1 MGNTEVP
8 LLLYYDVFRCA
19 LHFFVPGRI
28 QPLMVLPLAALLS
41 ACVQKPS
48 VATQAFPPTLA
59 PQSQTLPPHSSSV
72 VEVRTDVKP
81 PPIEPMPTGATLA
94 EQREI
99 FRQGYRLFQEKN
111 WQEART
117 FLTRAL
123 EVYPLLADYSLYYL
137 GALSRETSQRDEARL
152 FLQRL
157 VTEYPDSIWNGRA
170 LLALA
175 KLALTDSNWSDAA
188 RYAEQTR
195 RAKHSSDFVRHE
207 AMLVLAQA
215 QEGQE
220 NFTDAYNLYQEL
232 RRLTPSSSVGKTA
245 KTRVDHL
252 RATFPSRFGLVDDR
266 DYLEEIR
273 LLHKEGRDANEDEL
287 GRQFHA
293 KFPTSPLRSEVM
305 MLLAGLYKKQG
316 RVNDAVATWKAVAEQ
331 YANSALAPVAMFNWA
346 SLLWNKDRDEE
357 ARRVF
362 ERLTQQYARHEKAAP
377 SWYAI
382 GRIWQERA
390 DDARASA
397 AYDRLATLFSG
408 SQLAREGR
416 WRQGWMAYRR
426 GDFQQAAQLFSALAQ
441 SASASA
447 EGESALYWQARAQ
460 ERGGEVA
467 QASQRYQELLRRYPD
482 GYYAVLVE
490 RRLNITPSSLQ
501 PGKERTGPPPPLS
514 PRLATHYRRSQELVA
529 LGLPALARRE
539 LEVVKEGVPRDTEGS
554 LFLLAEYNRMDGYA
568 AALHLAIALS
578 RNEGGSWL
586 RYLYPQA
593 YWSTINTHAQ
603 QRGLDPYLVLALI
616 RQESLFDPEAVSPAQ
631 AYGLMQLLPTTAARV
646 AQTPTVS
653 LQALTDPEFNI
664 KIGSSYLRQLFEQ
677 FDGNMAMAVAAYNA
691 GENAVEKWRAR
702 YGGLELDE
710 FIESISYRETR
721 NYVKLV
727 LRNYRMYQRLY
738 KPHAEQHTS

>member
-1 MGNTEVP
+1 MSNMEV
-8 LLLYYDVFRCA
+8 LLFLCLCVFRYTSSFFA
-19 LHFFVPGRI
+19 LGRL
-28 QPLMVLPLAALLS
+28 QQLLALSFAALLS

-48 VATQAFPPTLA
+48 LATQAFPPIPA
-59 PQSQTLPPHSSSV
+59 PQPQTPPPQAAPV
-72 VEVRTDVKP
+72 VEVQAEVKP
-81 PPIEPMPTGATLA
+81 PTEPMPAGATLT

-99 FRQGYRLFQEKN
+99 FRQGYRFFQEKN
-111 WQEART
+111 WQEARA

-137 GALSRETSQRDEARL
+137 GALSREADQTDEARS
-152 FLQRL
+152 FWQRL
-157 VTEYPDSIWNGRA
+157 VAEYPDSIWNDRA
-170 LLALA
+170 LLELA
-175 KLALTDSNWSDAA
+175 KLALTDGNWNDAA
-188 RYAEQTR
+188 RHAEQAR
-195 RAKHSSDFVRHE
+195 RAKSSSAFVRHE

-215 QEGQE
+215 KEGLE
-220 NFTDAYNLYQEL
+220 DFTDVYNLYQEL
-232 RRLTPSSSVGKTA
+232 RRLTPYSSVGKTA

-252 RATFPSRFGLVDDR
+252 RATFPSRFELVEDR

-287 GRQFHA
+287 ARQFNVR
-293 KFPTSPLRSEVM
+293 FPTSPLRSEVM

-316 RVNDAVATWKAVAEQ
+316 RVNDAVTTWKVVVEQ
-331 YANSALAPVAMFNWA
+331 YANSALAPVAMFDWA

-357 ARRVF
+357 ARVVF
-362 ERLTQQYARHEKAAP
+362 ERLTQQYPRHEKSAS
-377 SWYAI
+377 SWYAM
-382 GRIWQERA
+382 GRIWQERQ

-397 AYDRLATLFSG
+397 AYERLATLFSG

-426 GDFQQAAQLFSALAQ
+426 GDFQQAGQLFSALAK

-447 EGESALYWQARAQ
+447 EGESALYWQARSQ
-460 ERGGEVA
+460 EHGGEA
-467 QASQRYQELLRRYPD
+467 EQASQRYQELLRRYPD
-482 GYYAVLVE
+482 GYYAALVE
-490 RRLNITPSSLQ
+490 KRLNLTPSPLQ
-501 PGKERTGPPPPLS
+501 PGEERTGPPPPFS
-514 PRLATHYRRSQELVA
+514 PRFDGHYRRSQELVA

-539 LEVVKEGVPRDTEGS
+539 LEMVKEGVPRDTEGF

-568 AALHLAIALS
+568 AALRLALTLS
-578 RNEGGSWL
+578 RNESGSWL

-603 QRGLDPYLVLALI
+603 QKGLDPYLVLALI

-631 AYGLMQLLPTTAARV
+631 AYGLMQLLSKTAARV
-646 AQTPTVS
+646 TQTASVP
-653 LQALTDPEFNI
+653 LQTLTDPEFNI
-664 KIGSSYLRQLFEQ
+664 KTGASYLRQLFEQ
-677 FDGNMAMAVAAYNA
+677 FDGNAAMAVAAYNA

-702 YGGLELDE
+702 YTGLELDE
-710 FIESISYRETR
+710 FVESISYRETR

-738 KPHAEQHTS
+738 KPPAEQHTS

>member
-1 MGNTEVP
+1 M
-8 LLLYYDVFRCA
+8 A
-19 LHFFVPGRI
+19 LSLI
-28 QPLMVLPLAALLS
+28 ALLT

-48 VATQAFPPTLA
+48 LATQAFSPTPAAQPQILPIQSSPAVEVQAEIKTPTEPTLTGT
-59 PQSQTLPPHSSSV
+59 TL
-72 VEVRTDVKP
+72 T
-81 PPIEPMPTGATLA
+81 

-99 FRQGYRLFQEKN
+99 FLQGYRFFQEKN
-111 WQEART
+111 WQKART

-137 GALSRETSQRDEARL
+137 GALSREVGQIDEARL
-152 FLQRL
+152 FLQRV
-157 VTEYPDSIWNGRA
+157 VTEYPDSIWNDRA
-170 LLALA
+170 LLELA
-175 KLALTDSNWSDAA
+175 KLALADSNWSDAA
-188 RYAEQTR
+188 RYAEQAR
-195 RAKHSSDFVRHE
+195 QAKSSSAFVRHD

-215 QEGQE
+215 KEGQE
-220 NFTDAYNLYQEL
+220 DFADAYNLYQEL
-232 RRLTPSSSVGKTA
+232 RYLTPYSSVGKTA

-252 RATFPSRFGLVDDR
+252 RTTFPSRFGLVEDR

-273 LLHKEGRDANEDEL
+273 LLQKEGRDANEDEL
-287 GRQFHA
+287 VRQFNA
-293 KFPTSPLRSEVM
+293 RFSTSSLRSEVM
-305 MLLAGLYKKQG
+305 MLIASLYKKQG
-316 RVNDAVATWKAVAEQ
+316 RVNDAVATWKAVVEQ
-331 YANSALAPVAMFNWA
+331 YANSALAPAAMFNWA

-357 ARRVF
+357 ARGVF
-362 ERLTQQYARHEKAAP
+362 EQLTQQYPRHEKSAH

-382 GRIWQERA
+382 GRIWQERK

-397 AYDRLATLFSG
+397 AYDRLATLFSD

-426 GDFQQAAQLFSALAQ
+426 GDFQQAAQLFSALAK
-441 SASASA
+441 SAGASA

-460 ERGGEVA
+460 DRGGETE

-490 RRLNITPSSLQ
+490 KRLNITPSPLH
-501 PGKERTGPPPPLS
+501 PGEERTGAPPTLS
-514 PRLATHYRRSQELVA
+514 PRLDGHYRRSQELVA

-539 LEVVKEGVPRDTEGS
+539 LEVVKEGVPRNTEGS

-568 AALHLAIALS
+568 AALRLALALS
-578 RNEGGSWL
+578 RKESGSWL

-593 YWSTINTHAQ
+593 YWPLINTHARQ
-603 QRGLDPYLVLALI
+603 KGLDPYLVLALI

-631 AYGLMQLLPTTAARV
+631 AYGLMQLLPKTAARV
-646 AQTPTVS
+646 TQTASVS
-653 LQALTDPEFNI
+653 LQALTTPEFNI
-664 KIGSSYLRQLFEQ
+664 RTGASYLRQLFKQ
-677 FDGNMAMAVAAYNA
+677 FDGNAAMAVAAYNA

-702 YGGLELDE
+702 YPGLELDE
-710 FIESISYRETR
+710 FVESISYRETR

-738 KPHAEQHTS
+738 NPNPGQQSS